1 MTKIRDYIELMRVPQ
16 WVKNLFVLAP
26 AFFSGNLDNPDIFIT
41 NIIAFGI
48 FCLTSSAIYCFNDII
63 DINSDRLHPEK
74 RNRPIASG
82 VIHKSV
88 AHIIAINFAILSI
101 IWSYIA
107 INQAFSKII
116 SIYIIINVLYTLN
129 LKRIAII
136 DVCVIGFCFILRLY
150 AGSVASGVPLSRW
163 IIIITFLLAIFI
175 ALGKRRDDLILSQ
188 LNGRQLR
195 QSLSGYN
202 LKALNISLCTLA
214 IAIIVLYFIYSINPT
229 MPIYAENLYLTG
241 VFVTLGISRYL
252 FLTIIKNKAGS
263 PTKILFKDKMLQLCI
278 LGWMVTFA
286 IILYQ

>member
-1 MTKIRDYIELMRVPQ
+1 MTKIRAYIELMRVPQ

-41 NIIAFGI
+41 NLIAFGI

-63 DINSDRLHPEK
+63 DINSDRLHPVK

-88 AHIIAINFAILSI
+88 AHIIAINFAILSL

-150 AGSVASGVPLSRW
+150 AGSIASGVALSRW

-188 LNGRQLR
+188 LNGQQLR

-202 LKALNISLCTLA
+202 LKMLNISLCTLA

>member
-41 NIIAFGI
+41 NLIAFGI

-88 AHIIAINFAILSI
+88 AHIIAINFAILSL

-150 AGSVASGVPLSRW
+150 AGSVASGVPLSKW

-188 LNGRQLR
+188 LNCQQLR

-278 LGWMVTFA
+278 LGWLVTFA